1 MNANAKPV
9 KTDLMRN
16 SAKTLTAGIMTGHDH
31 PNTQYE
37 IDRMN
42 GAHWLNTAAAEIDRL
57 RGQRLVLLELLGE
70 AAHVIH
76 NLPDEVETQEEAAML
91 AALKD
96 RIADARGAVLLEL
109 AA

>member
-1 MNANAKPV
+1 MDANAKPV

-16 SAKTLTAGIMTGHDH
+16 SAKTLDAGIMTGHDH

-37 IDRMN
+37 LDRMN
-42 GAHWLNTAAAEIDRL
+42 GANWLRLAANELDRL
-57 RGQRLVLLELLGE
+57 RGQRAVMLDLLGE

-76 NLPDEVETQEEAAML
+76 NLPDEVETQAEADAISE
-91 AALKD
+91 LKD
-96 RIADARGAVLLEL
+96 KIADVRGAVLLEL